1 MPWRLKAQ
9 YQTQCVVCNNT
20 IHPDEWIVENGGV
33 WVHDVCPKQSAQASK
48 RGRAKGARPVSKDNS
63 TTQAAQQQPQYV
75 TREQFKKVTDYVKE
89 MAAQFNALES
99 RVQALEIRVETLE
112 AARQHL
118 EGEQAILERV
128 RELEHHEGMRQ
139 NEKVE
144 RQAMKL
150 REKNGFAGRNAALEA
165 EAGA

>member
-33 WVHDVCPKQSAQASK
+33 WVHDVCPKQGSAPARK
-48 RGRAKGARPVSKDNS
+48 AARAKRSITVKEASGSGNINL
-63 TTQAAQQQPQYV
+63 QYV
-75 TREQFKKVTDYVKE
+75 TREHFKRLADYVTL
-89 MAAQFNALES
+89 MAQEHNALES
-99 RVQALEIRVETLE
+99 RVQALEIRVESLE

-118 EGEQAILERV
+118 EGEQAILDRV

-139 NEKVE
+139 NEKIE
-144 RQAMKL
+144 RQANKL
-150 REKNGFAGRNAALEA
+150 REKNGFAGRNAELEA